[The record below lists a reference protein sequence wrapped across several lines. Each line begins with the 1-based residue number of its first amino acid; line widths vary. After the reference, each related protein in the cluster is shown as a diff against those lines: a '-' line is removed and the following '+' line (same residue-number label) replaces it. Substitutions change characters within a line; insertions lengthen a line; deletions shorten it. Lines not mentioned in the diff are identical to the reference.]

1 MELKEHIL
9 KKSFEL
15 FMRYGIKSV
24 TMDDIAREL
33 GMSKKT
39 LYQYVDN
46 KADLIQQIFHQHM
59 EEERA
64 LMEQIRQQASDAI
77 EQIFTIGKCV
87 VRLLREISPSA
98 IYDLQKYYHHIW
110 KEMDGLHKQDVYKVI
125 RENLQWGIN
134 QGVYRS
140 DLNPDIISKLFIGK
154 TSLLVDEEFFPIR
167 EYSIGEL
174 FEAFINYHIHG
185 IASEKGRQLLAK
197 HQAIE
202 NEQTK

>member
-15 FMRYGIKSV
+15 YMRYGIKSV
-24 TMDDIAREL
+24 TMDDIAREM
-33 GMSKKT
+33 GISKKT

-46 KADLIQQIFHQHM
+46 KADLIQQIFQQHM

-64 LMEQIRQQASDAI
+64 VMGQIKREASDAI
-77 EQIFTIGKCV
+77 AQILTIGKYV

-98 IYDLQKYYHHIW
+98 IYDLQKYYHNIW
-110 KEMDGLHKQDVYKVI
+110 REMDVLRQQDIYSVI

-140 DLNPDIISKLFIGK
+140 NLNPDIISKLYVGK
-154 TSLLVDEEFFPIR
+154 TSLLVDEEVFPIR
-167 EYSIGEL
+167 EYNIGEL
-174 FEAFINYHIHG
+174 FEEFINYHIQG

-197 HQAIE
+197 HLAVE
-202 NEQTK
+202 NEPTK